1 MGFSLWGASVKCP
14 VKCLYYLRSK
24 LARGASKALLQVV
37 VFVLVAGRLL
47 KRAVKGCFASFWGEW
62 CGRLQA
68 VCKGPLRLITGL
80 FSLHLEGLRAGL
92 SWGMALTEKQAAF
105 VGAFVGQGLSATEA
119 ATVAG
124 YGSPRV
130 EGWSLLRVPA
140 VQAEIAKARA
150 ALISGDGARL
160 AWRTMARL
168 MEDGAGSPPAVQF
181 QAARWVLEASGQGL
195 AARIAERGVEPERAL
210 AEMSLGELEGFIAR
224 GRAALSGLRSA
235 AAPVV
240 DVAALPPSDPASD
253 PA

>member
-1 MGFSLWGASVKCP
+1 MLGFE
-14 VKCLYYLRSK
+14 
-24 LARGASKALLQVV
+24 
-37 VFVLVAGRLL
+37 VFAGRVV
-47 KRAVKGCFASFWGEW
+47 KRLGKGCFASFWGEW
-62 CGRLQA
+62 CGRLRA
-68 VCKGPLRLITGL
+68 VCKVPSGL
-80 FSLHLEGLRAGL
+80 SSGVFSRHVEGLRAGL
-92 SWGMALTEKQAAF
+92 WWVMALTDKQAAF

-160 AWRTMARL
+160 AWKTMARL

-181 QAARWVLEASGQGL
+181 SAARWVLEASGQGL

-240 DVAALPPSDPASD
+240 DVAALPSSAPA
-253 PA
+253 